1 MYVVYIY
8 LPYMKTFM
16 KPENSHIFFPD
27 FFWILSVLIFSIRLH
42 KENEKN
48 YYKSLLKVYM
58 KNEASNRNGYEL

>member
-1 MYVVYIY
+1 
-8 LPYMKTFM
+8 M